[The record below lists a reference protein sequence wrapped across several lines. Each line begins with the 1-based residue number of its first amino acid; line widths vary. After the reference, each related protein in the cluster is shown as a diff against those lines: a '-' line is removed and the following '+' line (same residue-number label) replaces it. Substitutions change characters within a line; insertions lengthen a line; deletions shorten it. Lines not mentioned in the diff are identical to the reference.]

1 MDKDYEHLLFLLL
14 LKKRIH
20 LQERKRVKKN
30 KRRFWVVQSVNT
42 NTNTNKS
49 VCRKIKYCL
58 HHVIRSDWF
67 L

>member
-1 MDKDYEHLLFLLL
+1 MDEDYVHLLFLLL
-14 LKKRIH
+14 LKKRIY
-20 LQERKRVKKN
+20 LQERERVKKN
-30 KRRFWVVQSVNT
+30 KRRFWVIQSVNT
-42 NTNTNKS
+42 NTNANKS